1 MTVDDIRAHAK
12 ENGLPQKRI
21 DELIALL
28 HPDETGKL
36 SLEESLQAVATIN
49 YIADVRAST
58 KTMLEAVKATRNRAG
73 NNTDKD

>member
-1 MTVDDIRAHAK
+1 MTLDEIRTHAK

-49 YIADVRAST
+49 YISDVREGT
-58 KTMLEAVKATRNRAG
+58 KAMLEAVKATRNRAG
-73 NNTDKD
+73 KNTGKD